1 LTYPNQYQQP
11 GPGYPGP
18 YAVGQPA
25 PQAHPGAPV
34 GYPQP
39 IQMAPGQQFA
49 QPQMAP
55 GVTPAVPGLGFQD
68 PSRGVG
74 GSSPAVRHLL
84 NRTVVMVP
92 KRVDQSSKYDG
103 QVRPTA
109 YVDLYVI
116 DGGPLT
122 FGDSEDRVNPRPPT
136 HTVETPAFFPNAMI
150 GNQAIVS
157 EIESKIDP
165 SGRPTGISVG
175 VVVKPEGKR
184 YYALTP
190 CATDEKRNDR
200 PDGAQRRAAAE
211 SVYMRHQSGDWT
223 PPVPVPLGQAPTPQ
237 APTMNYGQH
246 PANQDGYY
254 GPAGPVQYGPPAGY
268 GQAFQQST
276 PVQQVA
282 QGWPATD
289 AQQQSAPPV
298 QGTPLV
304 HGALGTMPPAP
315 GWEGNPAW
323 SQFTQEAQMSIWQ
336 QVNAAGAG
344 QPSGAGAPA
353 AAPHQSTAGGPGW

>member
-18 YAVGQPA
+18 YAVGQQA
-25 PQAHPGAPV
+25 PQAYSGAPV
-34 GYPQP
+34 
-39 IQMAPGQQFA
+39 QQFA
-49 QPQMAP
+49 QPQAAP
-55 GVTPAVPGLGFQD
+55 AAPPSLGFQD

-74 GSSPAVRHLL
+74 GSSPAVRHLI

-237 APTMNYGQH
+237 APTMS
-246 PANQDGYY
+246 
-254 GPAGPVQYGPPAGY
+254 YGPPLGVLTNHGQPEFTYANPNPQWAAGPGGLY
-268 GQAFQQST
+268 PAGDPRYAQQAAQQSAP

-315 GWEGNPAW
+315 GWEANPAW
-323 SQFTQEAQMSIWQ
+323 MQFTQEAQMSIWQ

-353 AAPHQSTAGGPGW
+353 AAPQSAGGPGW